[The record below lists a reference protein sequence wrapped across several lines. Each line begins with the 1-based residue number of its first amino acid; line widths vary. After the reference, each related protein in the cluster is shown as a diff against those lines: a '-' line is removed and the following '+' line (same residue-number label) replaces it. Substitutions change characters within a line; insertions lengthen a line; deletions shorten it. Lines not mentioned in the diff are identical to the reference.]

1 MVTLRDV
8 ARECGLSLP
17 TVSQVFGSR
26 SKLFS
31 EETRQKVFETARRLG
46 YRRHTGA
53 TNLATGR
60 TNTLYV
66 VMQGMNRLATS
77 TRIDSF
83 MGFTEA
89 AEERLQQLSISC
101 FSSKS
106 MFEAPTFKRIMN
118 ERICDGVI
126 FNAVMPEDEMDRL
139 ESLFAKVDVPLVW
152 LNVAKPLNAVYPDEE
167 LAAERIARRIL
178 ERGFDSV
185 LYVGVPLR
193 GHFSTELRPKALE
206 ESFLR
211 LGGKSFQ
218 SIDAWGGPEAFRKS
232 SRAFFKKPF
241 DGALVFYSDGNLLSF
256 AKAAQEAGR
265 SLHEYPFAVF
275 DGPADYS
282 DHTVRVRI
290 DAAAP
295 DFRSLGRK
303 AVEALMDR
311 IDGGGTEIPSIP
323 LPPVEFFGDTL
334 GKKGASHE

>member
-8 ARECGLSLP
+8 AKECGLSLP

-26 SKLFS
+26 SNLFS

-60 TNTLYV
+60 TNTIYV

-83 MGFTEA
+83 IGFTEA
-89 AEERLQQLSISC
+89 AEERRQQLSISC

-106 MFEAPTFKRIMN
+106 MFEAPTFKRILN

-126 FNAVMPEDEMDRL
+126 FNAVMPEEEMASL
-139 ESLFAKVDVPLVW
+139 ESRFAKEEIPLIW
-152 LNVAKPLNAVYPDEE
+152 LNARKPLNAVYPDEE
-167 LAAERIARRIL
+167 LAAERLAKRVL
-178 ERGFDSV
+178 DCGLDSI
-185 LYVGVPLR
+185 LYVGVPFR

-218 SIDAWGGPEAFRKS
+218 SIDAWGRPEALRKS
-232 SRAFFKKPF
+232 LRSFFKKPTA
-241 DGALVFYSDGNLLSF
+241 DAMVFYSDGNLLSV
-256 AKAAQEAGR
+256 AKIAQEAER
-265 SLHEYPFAVF
+265 SLHEFPFAVF

-282 DHTVRVRI
+282 AHTVRLKI

-311 IDGGGTEIPSIP
+311 IAGGGSDVPSIP
-323 LPPVEFFGDTL
+323 LPPMEFLGDTL
-334 GKKGASHE
+334 SRKEPEL